1 MNIVSRPLNNTL
13 FSHLL
18 SMLPPVSLRKG
29 AFIAGGCARK
39 LYENRPWIQGDVD
52 VFFAGEWERNWWVN
66 EMKRKVDALPKQ
78 NYPRKVS
85 DTFTM
90 SDHILSFQPSVS
102 MKQPPQLPQLSLTM
116 STDNADSYQLTF
128 VDPADPS
135 MIIESH
141 VQVIKTRYA
150 KSIQDL
156 WQEFDFT
163 VSCFAADA
171 NEIWALP
178 QAVED
183 LKRKKL
189 TLNNDENTKNLVM
202 RVLKHHVYG
211 FEADDQMLLNI
222 ADKIVEGDFEWNNN
236 Y

>member
-1 MNIVSRPLNNTL
+1 MNVISKPLNNRL

-39 LYENRPWIQGDVD
+39 LYENSTWIDGDVD
-52 VFFAGEWERNWWVN
+52 VFFAGEWERDWWVN

-78 NYPRKVS
+78 AYPIKES
-85 DTFTM
+85 DTYTM
-90 SDHILSFQPSVS
+90 GDHILSFLPSENK
-102 MKQPPQLPQLSLTM
+102 KQSPQLPQLFLTM
-116 STDNADSYQLTF
+116 STDNADTYQLTF
-128 VDPADPS
+128 VDPADATKV
-135 MIIESH
+135 INSH

-189 TLNNDENTKNLVM
+189 TLHNNENTKNLVM
-202 RVLKHHVYG
+202 RVIKHHVYD
-211 FEADDQMLLNI
+211 FEVDDELLIQI
-222 ADKIVEGDFEWNNN
+222 ADKIAQGDFEWSSN